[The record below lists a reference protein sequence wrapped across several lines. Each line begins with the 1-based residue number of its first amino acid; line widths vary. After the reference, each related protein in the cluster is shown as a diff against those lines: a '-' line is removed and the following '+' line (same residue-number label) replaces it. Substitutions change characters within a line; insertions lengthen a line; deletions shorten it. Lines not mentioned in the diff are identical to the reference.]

1 MEKLIQLLIFLNF
14 AVSNTAY
21 GKSGEMFSFVL
32 PLRFSAYPFVK
43 PSQTFMDTTKSID
56 LIALMDRFL

>member
-1 MEKLIQLLIFLNF
+1 MEKLILLLIFLNF

-21 GKSGEMFSFVL
+21 GKSGEMFIFIL

-43 PSQTFMDTTKSID
+43 SLDPMGLRLLRTLRKQ
-56 LIALMDRFL
+56 